1 MFTPSTRTLLI
12 LVVGIA
18 LVLNS
23 FAAAGIA
30 FAEPAAER
38 DTHAHHS
45 TDSIDSTGDSFDRS
59 SSSSVSLSVAS
70 STVTSIVFLAGHSR
84 SDGTDPLEHD
94 LRKELHDDIHQT
106 SGTYVSDLRE
116 TYDIHRSTLR
126 YHLDVL
132 ERRGLVSSDTI
143 FGQLWY
149 APAGSDGN
157 ELRAALTNDTIGE
170 LVDSIALLEPVSV
183 TDLASEVERSPST
196 VSYHLERLEYEGII
210 EQERRSTTVLS
221 RLASDVRTEF
231 ESLEDSAGP

>member
-30 FAEPAAER
+30 FAEPAGEH

-59 SSSSVSLSVAS
+59 SSSSASLSVAS

-196 VSYHLERLEYEGII
+196 VSYHLERLEYEGVI

-231 ESLEDSAGP
+231 ESLEDSADP